1 MYSILP
7 VHDRNLS
14 PYIRYAHEL
23 DLTKGYLL
31 LNRIIYD
38 HEFVFGISGR
48 AFVTMGGA
56 THAVGPGDLLL
67 IKPHVPHTMKVV
79 DETPFRSVC
88 VHFDWTDL
96 GPASDFSPIGVYL
109 NVKHASIS
117 KAAAKELEARPADEF
132 AEFAW
137 PAHLTVS
144 ESLPFLSSFREVVKH
159 FREARLGSKLHM
171 KAAFLRI
178 IAMAADELT
187 TDEGIPKG
195 YPHADLVR
203 EAMRTI
209 RQRYREPIVHEELAA
224 QSGLSPKYFG
234 KLFKG
239 AIGRTITEYLLDIRM
254 ERAKEL
260 LAATAS
266 PLKEIAASVGI
277 DDVYYFSKLFK
288 RIEGMPP
295 GQYRKTMR
303 R

>member
-1 MYSILP
+1 MK
-7 VHDRNLS
+7 DRTHV
-14 PYIRYAHEL
+14 IR
-23 DLTKGYLL
+23 
-31 LNRIIYD
+31 
-38 HEFVFGISGR
+38 
-48 AFVTMGGA
+48 
-56 THAVGPGDLLL
+56 PGDLLL

-109 NVKHASIS
+109 NIKQASVS
-117 KAAAKELEARPADEF
+117 KAAAKKLEDRPADEF

-137 PAHLTVS
+137 PALLTVS
-144 ESLPFLSSFREVVKH
+144 ESSSFLVSFREVVKH
-159 FREARLGSKLHM
+159 FRDARLGSKLHM

-178 IAMAADELT
+178 VAMAAEELT

-203 EAMRTI
+203 EAISTI
-209 RQRYREPIVHEELAA
+209 RQRYRDPITHEELAA
-224 QSGLSPKYFG
+224 RRGLSPKYFG

-239 AIGRTITEYLLDIRM
+239 AIGRTITEYLLDVRM

-260 LAATAS
+260 LTTTTS
-266 PLKEIAASVGI
+266 PLKEIAAAVGI

-288 RIEGMPP
+288 RMEGMPP
-295 GQYRKTMR
+295 GQYRNSMR